1 VAACVLLWGRQT
13 GKPGVVVSSD
23 PAKWQVQVLLEGD
36 PKPKWLHPGKLEM
49 DLAHD

>member
-1 VAACVLLWGRQT
+1 VLLWGRQT